1 MTFSRREFL
10 HVLALATATGMGL
23 TSRAAN
29 AAIEYDLAPIGN
41 LSLLHFTD
49 CHAQLLPV
57 HYREPSYNIGLGE
70 AFGRP
75 PHIVGQHLLD
85 YFGLSSATAQAHALT
100 SLDFE
105 TAAGKYGKLGGFAHL
120 ATLIKRLRAER
131 PHSLLLDGGDTWQGS
146 ATSLWTQGR
155 DMVEA
160 CRLLG
165 VDMMTGHWEFTYGMD
180 RVREIINNELG
191 LIEFLAQNVYLT
203 EDAAFNDR
211 PAFDEETGLV
221 FKPYSLRMV
230 NTVAVAVIGQ
240 AFPYTTLANPRYLI
254 DEWSFGIREEQVQAS
269 VESARAEGA
278 EVVVLLSHNGMDVD
292 LKLASRVSGID
303 VILGG
308 HTHDGVPVP
317 SIVKN
322 NGGQTL
328 VVNSGSNGKFL
339 SVLDLDVR
347 EGRVQNYQFRLLPVF
362 ANLLTPDPEMLNLIE
377 SVRSPYEDRLN
388 EVLATTDTLLYRRGN
403 FSGTFD
409 QIIVDALREVQGAD
423 IALSPGFRWGTTL
436 LPGDSITMEQ
446 LMDQT
451 AITYAKSTLAEM
463 TGTDI
468 HALLEDIADNLF
480 NPDPYYQMGGDMV
493 RVGGLSYT
501 IDPGAPMGQR
511 ISGLQFKNKPLDP
524 NRRYRVAGWASVR
537 PQPDQSPDIWQVVG
551 DYLRDRKHIDQ
562 VAVNMPHVKGVT
574 NNPGW
579 IRQ

>member
-1 MTFSRREFL
+1 M
-10 HVLALATATGMGL
+10 
-23 TSRAAN
+23 
-29 AAIEYDLAPIGN
+29 
-41 LSLLHFTD
+41 
-49 CHAQLLPV
+49 
-57 HYREPSYNIGLGE
+57 
-70 AFGRP
+70 
-75 PHIVGQHLLD
+75 
-85 YFGLSSATAQAHALT
+85 
-100 SLDFE
+100 
-105 TAAGKYGKLGGFAHL
+105 
-120 ATLIKRLRAER
+120 
-131 PHSLLLDGGDTWQGS
+131 
-146 ATSLWTQGR
+146 
-155 DMVEA
+155 
-160 CRLLG
+160 
-165 VDMMTGHWEFTYGMD
+165 
-180 RVREIINNELG
+180 
-191 LIEFLAQNVYLT
+191 YLT

-230 NTVAVAVIGQ
+230 NGVAVAVIGQ

-254 DEWSFGIREEQVQAS
+254 DEWSFGIREERVQAS
-269 VESARAEGA
+269 VEAARAEGA

-317 SIVKN
+317 SIVHN

-347 EGRVQNYQFRLLPVF
+347 AGRVQNYQFRLLPVF
-362 ANLLTPDPEMLNLIE
+362 ANLLTPDPEMASLIE
-377 SVRSPYEDRLN
+377 AVRSPYEDRLN

-463 TGTDI
+463 TGSDI

-501 IDPGAPMGQR
+501 IDPSVPMGQR
-511 ISGLQFKNKPLDP
+511 ISELQFKNKPLDP

-537 PQPDQSPDIWQVVG
+537 PQPDESPDIWQVVG
-551 DYLRDRKHIDQ
+551 DYLRDRKRIDQ

>member
-1 MTFSRREFL
+1 M
-10 HVLALATATGMGL
+10 A
-23 TSRAAN
+23 
-29 AAIEYDLAPIGN
+29 
-41 LSLLHFTD
+41 
-49 CHAQLLPV
+49 
-57 HYREPSYNIGLGE
+57 
-70 AFGRP
+70 
-75 PHIVGQHLLD
+75 
-85 YFGLSSATAQAHALT
+85 GLSSATAQAHALT

-105 TAAGKYGKLGGFAHL
+105 TAADKYGKLGGFAHL

-211 PAFDEETGLV
+211 PAFDEDTGLV

-230 NTVAVAVIGQ
+230 NTVPVAVIGQ

-362 ANLLTPDPEMLNLIE
+362 ANLLAPDPEMLNLIE

-562 VAVNMPHVKGVT
+562 VAVNLPHVKGVT

>member
-29 AAIEYDLAPIGN
+29 ATVEYDLAPMGN

-70 AFGRP
+70 SFGRP
-75 PHIVGQHLLD
+75 PHIVGQQLLD
-85 YFGLSSATAQAHALT
+85 YFGLSPATAQAHALT

-105 TAAGKYGKLGGFAHL
+105 TAASKYGKLGGFAHL

-131 PHSLLLDGGDTWQGS
+131 PHSLFLDGGDTWQGS
-146 ATSLWTQGR
+146 ATALWTQGR
-155 DMVEA
+155 DMIKA

-180 RVREIINNELG
+180 RVREIINNELAP
-191 LIEFLAQNVYLT
+191 IEFLAQNVYLT

-211 PAFDEETGLV
+211 PAFDEGTGLV

-254 DEWSFGIREEQVQAS
+254 DEWSFGIREERVQAS
-269 VESARAEGA
+269 VEAARAEGA

-317 SIVKN
+317 SIVNN

-347 EGRVQNYQFRLLPVF
+347 AGRVQDYQFRLLPVF
-362 ANLLTPDPEMLNLIE
+362 ANLLTPDPEMLSLIE
-377 SVRSPYEDRLN
+377 AVRLPYKDRLN

-409 QIIVDALREVQGAD
+409 QIIVDALRDVQGAD

-436 LPGDSITMEQ
+436 LPGDTITMEQ

-493 RVGGLSYT
+493 RIGGLSYT
-501 IDPGAPMGQR
+501 IDPSAPMGRR
-511 ISGLQFKNKPLDP
+511 ISELQFKNKPLDP

-537 PQPDQSPDIWQVVG
+537 PQPDESPDIWQVVG
-551 DYLRDRKHIDQ
+551 DYLRDRKHIGH